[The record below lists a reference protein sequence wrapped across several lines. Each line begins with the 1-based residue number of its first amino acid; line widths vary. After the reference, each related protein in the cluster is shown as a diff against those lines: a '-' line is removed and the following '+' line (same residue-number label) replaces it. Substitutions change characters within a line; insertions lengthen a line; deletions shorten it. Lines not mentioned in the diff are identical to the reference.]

1 MVERSV
7 SLPNGIADAL
17 ASARLPP
24 LPQLL
29 VQLLQTLDEEAAD
42 VGSIGSLVRQD
53 PALADR
59 ILAVANS
66 AAFANGR
73 KLASIDEC
81 LVRLGLRVVR
91 SLATCLAVQQMFAE
105 NSRLTDIDLS
115 DFWRHSLLTA
125 ELAQSFCREAGCARS
140 DEAYLAGLLHDAGEL
155 ILLTALEDRYLEILD
170 AAPTQTDLV
179 RAELALLETDHPTVG
194 AWLVDH
200 WQLDPELADAVL
212 FHHASDTEILTA
224 SELPRVVWLA
234 HAVAG
239 SSDPTTMA
247 DLGAAVL
254 GLKEVATL
262 HGRASERVAT
272 IAATMGLHAGAD
284 ARSAEGFPRAR
295 VERRQSAP
303 SAASALNQAVGNMA
317 VAHTLQQKLFALESN
332 LELLVSLR
340 ESVRILFGL
349 GQVAFVFLDPQ
360 SGRLTGR
367 DIGGQPAI
375 FGQVEVDAA
384 SAASLVAACLREQKP
399 RSTHESA
406 PADQR
411 VLIDLQFAR
420 ALGSEGLL
428 CVPLFT
434 SERRVGVMVC
444 GLSTRQYERVSK
456 RLPWL
461 LNFGRIAASSF
472 ETRRQ
477 AREAEL
483 KLRRDAADEYLRKA
497 RRVSHEAGNPLGI
510 IKSYLRILEHKLPT
524 DAEYRQEVSVLRE
537 EVDRVASIVG
547 RLSELPAENSGPS
560 SVELNALIREFM
572 GLYAAPLFVDRGIE
586 ARVAYVEGNSV
597 VVSCDRDSL
606 KQIVLNLCKNA
617 AEAMGRGGKLA
628 IEIKDGVIRDG
639 NPYAELAIDDNGPGL
654 PPDALRRL
662 YGSAPV
668 EVRAGGRGMGL
679 SIVAALAKRAGIE
692 LTCRTRPKQGTRISL
707 LLPVPETPA
716 TSAEH

>member
-1 MVERSV
+1 ML
-7 SLPNGIADAL
+7 LPNGIAEAVE
-17 ASARLPP
+17 SARLPP

-29 VQLLQTLDEEAAD
+29 VRLLQTLDEDAAD
-42 VGSIGSLVRQD
+42 VASIGTLVRQD

-59 ILAVANS
+59 VLAISNS

-73 KLASIDEC
+73 KLASIDDC

-105 NSRLTDIDLS
+105 NSRLTDVELS

-125 ELAQSFCREAGCARS
+125 ELAQSFCREAGCART

-170 AAPTQTDLV
+170 ATPSEADLV
-179 RAELALLETDHPTVG
+179 RAELSLLATDHASVG

-200 WQLDPELADAVL
+200 WQLDPELADAIL
-212 FHHASDTEILTA
+212 FHHATGAEILTA

-234 HAVAG
+234 HAVATSG
-239 SSDPTTMA
+239 DPA
-247 DLGAAVL
+247 ALAEASFAVL
-254 GLKEVATL
+254 ELRDVAAL
-262 HGRASERVAT
+262 HARAVERVDT
-272 IAATMGLHAGAD
+272 IAATMGLHAGND
-284 ARSAEGFPRAR
+284 ARAAQGFPRAR
-295 VERRQSAP
+295 VERRQSRV
-303 SAASALNQAVGNMA
+303 SALDQAVGNMA

-332 LELLVSLR
+332 LELLLSLR

-367 DIGGQPAI
+367 DIGGQPVF
-375 FGQVEVDAA
+375 FGQTEVDAA
-384 SAASLVAACLREQKP
+384 TSPSLVAACLREQKP

-406 PADQR
+406 PRDQR

-420 ALGSEGLL
+420 ALGGEGLL

-444 GLSTRQYERVSK
+444 GLSQRQYERVAK

-477 AREAEL
+477 ARDTEL

-547 RLSELPAENSGPS
+547 RLSELPSETAGPS
-560 SVELNALIREFM
+560 QVELNGLIREFM
-572 GLYAAPLFVDRGIE
+572 GLYAGPLFADRGIE

-597 VVSCDRDSL
+597 MVSCDRDGL

-617 AEAMGRGGKLA
+617 AEAMGRGGKLT

-639 NPYAELAIDDNGPGL
+639 TAYTELAIEDNGPGL
-654 PPDALRRL
+654 PADALRRL
-662 YGSAPV
+662 YGGAPV
-668 EVRAGGRGMGL
+668 EMRPGGRGMGL
-679 SIVAALAKRAGIE
+679 SIVAALAKRAGVE
-692 LTCRTRPKQGTRISL
+692 VTCRTRPKQGTRISL
-707 LLPVPETPA
+707 LLPVPQAPA
-716 TSAEH
+716 ASAEH